1 MKSGNNPECPFCSR
15 PVYRPVA
22 RNTGLG
28 DVISGSCR
36 CGAVYVCDPTG
47 HNLGEAYSE
56 ALALARGGW
65 DIDEMD
71 SSDYLTE
78 DFDYDLRTHSRI
90 YAKGISGNAG
100 KLIFVK
106 INKDSKAADKAEG
119 TASVLQNKPD
129 KQMIRDLLLKKDF
142 DAIGS
147 MSRQDKAVI
156 KWLISMSYD
165 KQDELSWRAIEAM
178 GHVSKALCPDSIS
191 LIRDIIRRLLWS
203 MGEES
208 GGIGWS
214 APEMIGEIVANCPG
228 QLEDIPPILWS
239 FRDEHSFRQGVVW
252 GISKIASASPGL
264 AGEFTQELKDMLKDS
279 DPHVRGYAAIAL
291 GNMGSF
297 SALEAG
303 SVVNDHELINNYE
316 EGSLLKKS
324 LSAIVSAAIEKNNRD
339 K

>member
-1 MKSGNNPECPFCSR
+1 MKSKNTPECPFCSM
-15 PVYRPVA
+15 PVDKPVV
-22 RNTGLG
+22 RSTGLG

-78 DFDYDLRTHSRI
+78 DFDYDLRTHSRV
-90 YAKGISGNAG
+90 YAKGLSGNAG

-106 INKDSKAADKAEG
+106 MKTKDETIAEKPTPEPVQYEKPNKKKIKE
-119 TASVLQNKPD
+119 
-129 KQMIRDLLLKKDF
+129 LLLKMDF
-142 DAIGS
+142 ETVGR
-147 MSRQDKAVI
+147 MSIQDKAVI
-156 KWLISMSYD
+156 KLLISMSYD

-178 GHVSKALCPDSIS
+178 GHVSKSLCRDSIS
-191 LIRDIIRRLLWS
+191 VIRDTVRRLLWS

-214 APEMIGEIVANCPG
+214 APEMLGEIVAGCPDKL
-228 QLEDIPPILWS
+228 QDIPPILWS
-239 FRDEHSFRQGVVW
+239 FRHEGSFRQGVVW
-252 GISKIASASPGL
+252 GISKIAASSPGL
-264 AGEFTQELKDMLKDS
+264 AEEFAAELKVMLS
-279 DPHVRGYAAIAL
+279 DHDAYVRAHAACAL
-291 GNMGSF
+291 AGIGRF
-297 SALEAG
+297 SEAESG
-303 SVVNDHELINNYE
+303 LVVNSPELVNNYE
-316 EGSLLKKS
+316 KGHLSKKA
-324 LSAIVSAAIEKNNRD
+324 LSEIVSAALEKNNRV